1 MDKKD
6 LIVQLAKK
14 TGSTQYSAKKFLEAF
29 TDLIAD
35 NLTVD
40 NKIRIV
46 GFGTFEVRARSER
59 KGINPATKEEIIIPA
74 SVTPVFKAGQVLKN
88 IVAENND
95 KLGK

>member
-1 MDKKD
+1 MLVIFVIK
-6 LIVQLAKK
+6 
-14 TGSTQYSAKKFLEAF
+14 
-29 TDLIAD
+29 
-35 NLTVD
+35 LTNITSVMCVS
-40 NKIRIV
+40 NVTKIISITIV

>member
-14 TGSTQYSAKKFLEAF
+14 TGSTQSSAKKFLEAF

-59 KGINPATKEEIIIPA
+59 KGINPATFYISYRSLFVIFCSYIIGHRFFGT
-74 SVTPVFKAGQVLKN
+74 V
-88 IVAENND
+88 
-95 KLGK
+95 

>member
-14 TGSTQYSAKKFLEAF
+14 TGSTQSSAKKFLEAF

-46 GFGTFEVRARSER
+46 GFGTFEVRTRSER

-74 SVTPVFKAGQVLKN
+74 SVTPVFKAGPVLKN

>member
-6 LIVQLAKK
+6 LIIQLAKK
-14 TGSTQYSAKKFLEAF
+14 TGSTQSSAKKFLEAF
-29 TDLIAD
+29 TELIAD

-46 GFGTFEVRARSER
+46 GFGTFEVRVRNER
-59 KGINPATKEEIIIPA
+59 KGINPATKEEIIIPT